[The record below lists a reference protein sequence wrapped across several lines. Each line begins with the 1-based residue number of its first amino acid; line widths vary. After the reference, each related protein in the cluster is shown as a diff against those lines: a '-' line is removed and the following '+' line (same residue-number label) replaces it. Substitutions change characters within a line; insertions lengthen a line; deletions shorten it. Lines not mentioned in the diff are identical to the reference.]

1 MNIRT
6 RHMALLTYAGLSA
19 IVLLQGNLITSFES
33 AMALLAPIAGMFV
46 WDKIHGAKPAG

>member
-19 IVLLQGNLITSFES
+19 MILLQGNIVHTFQDAL
-33 AMALLAPIAGMFV
+33 ALLAPIGGMFV
-46 WDKIHGAKPAG
+46 WDKIKGTK

>member
-6 RHMALLTYAGLSA
+6 RHMALLTYAGLAA
-19 IVLLQGNLITSFES
+19 IILFQGGLVTTFES
-33 AMALLAPIAGMFV
+33 AMALLGPIAGMFV